1 MDIQHSDG
9 LHYLSKIPKNSVDL
23 IITDPPYI
31 TSSTTGMGNLYKQTI
46 RKPRRPVTC
55 PFDMCAC
62 GPDLRITKYRGNRYD

>member
-31 TSSTTGMGNLYKQTI
+31 TSSTTGMGNLYKQIQNQQEVFTQ
-46 RKPRRPVTC
+46 
-55 PFDMCAC
+55 
-62 GPDLRITKYRGNRYD
+62 